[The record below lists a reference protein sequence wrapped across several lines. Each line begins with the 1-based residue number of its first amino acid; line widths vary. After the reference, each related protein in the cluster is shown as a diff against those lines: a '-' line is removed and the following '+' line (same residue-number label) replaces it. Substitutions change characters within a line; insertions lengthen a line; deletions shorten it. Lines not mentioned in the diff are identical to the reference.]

1 MPRILIVD
9 DDRLLARSVEK
20 LLTAE
25 GHFCALAASASE
37 AWSLLGQSDSAPFD
51 LVVLDVGL
59 PDRDGFSFCRQL
71 RQRYRMPVLF
81 LSARDDPADKVIGLE
96 LGADDYLAKPFVPR
110 ELVARVRAQLRR
122 AEEYGST
129 PAESRAITLGD
140 LVIDPD
146 RREATVGGR
155 PAGLTER
162 EFQLLHL
169 LARHRGKAL
178 SSEWIFESVWG
189 YAADLGAKT
198 LTVTLGRLRQKI
210 EPEPGRP
217 RYLVTV
223 RGFGY
228 MLKVP
233 E

>member
-20 LLTAE
+20 LLAAE
-25 GHFCALAASASE
+25 GYFCALAGSAAE
-37 AWSLLGQSDSAPFD
+37 AWTLLTQPDASPFD

-59 PDRDGFSFCRQL
+59 PDRDGFSLCRQL
-71 RQRYRMPVLF
+71 RERYRMPILF
-81 LSARDDPADKVIGLE
+81 LSARDDPADKIVGLE

-110 ELVARVRAQLRR
+110 ELAARVRAQLRR
-122 AEEYGST
+122 TAEYGAT
-129 PAESRAITLGD
+129 PAESRAITLGE

-146 RREATVGGR
+146 RREATVSGR
-155 PAGLTER
+155 SAGLTER

-210 EPEPGRP
+210 EPDPQHP
-217 RYLVTV
+217 RTLITV

-228 MLKVP
+228 MLKAP
-233 E
+233 D